1 MEKEEVVK
9 VSMARI
15 NQRVDLLTGLRGSK
29 GKEGDF
35 ARREEYEYLQAS
47 LSLTCLPSLTASFR
61 LQSMVSEVTTT
72 STKTLCLYTRT
83 PPSWPRCPVPP
94 PLSMLLKSKKLM
106 RTHIS
111 DYQSAHIK
119 SEKYEHN
126 YKHSYCKHLYDQ
138 SYQHAVL
145 MT

>member
-94 PLSMLLKSKKLM
+94 HPHVIKEQKTYENSHKRLSKRS
-106 RTHIS
+106 
-111 DYQSAHIK
+111 
-119 SEKYEHN
+119 
-126 YKHSYCKHLYDQ
+126 YKI
-138 SYQHAVL
+138 
-145 MT
+145 